1 MSFKDQLHSGKFVIT
16 AELHPPKGT
25 DLSELYEH
33 AERWRHRLDA
43 IMIPDLQNGI
53 MRLGSLSTCALL
65 KRKGIEVIYDLS
77 CANRNRIALQS
88 ELLNAAVLGLEN
100 LLLLQGDPPSI
111 GDHFDAKPVF
121 DLDVMGLLGAA
132 KRLQEGYDLVG
143 NELRGKPAFFIGT
156 HVNAAAQGSHLD
168 LELMNMEKKIREG
181 AQFFLTG
188 SVYDPGLL
196 EHFMKKVAHFKVPVL
211 VGITL
216 LKSVGMARYISKHV
230 EGTSIPD
237 AIIDRLL
244 KAPDKQTVSID
255 IARDLIR
262 DVKPL
267 CQGIQIIPLGWEPL
281 VSVLLDQIGL

>member
-1 MSFKDQLHSGKFVIT
+1 MSFKDQLHSGKFVVT

-25 DLSELYEH
+25 DLSELYEY

-43 IMIPDLQNGI
+43 IMVPDLQNGI

-88 ELLNAAVLGLEN
+88 ELLNAAALGLEN
-100 LLLLQGDPPSI
+100 ILLLQGEPPSI

-143 NELRGKPAFFIGT
+143 NELRGKPVFFIGT
-156 HVNAAAQGSHLD
+156 HVNAAAQGSQLD

-181 AQFFLTG
+181 AHFFLTG
-188 SVYDPGLL
+188 SIYDPGLL
-196 EHFMKKVAHFKVPVL
+196 ENFMKKAASYKAPVI

-230 EGTSIPD
+230 EGAFIPD
-237 AIIDRLL
+237 AILDRLL
-244 KAPDKQTVSID
+244 KASDKQQSCID
-255 IARDLIR
+255 IAADLIR
-262 DVKPL
+262 AVKPL
-267 CQGIQIIPLGWEPL
+267 CQGVQIIPLGWEHLLPA
-281 VSVLLDQIGL
+281 LLDQAGL